1 MKKESFKLCE
11 NLKVTNPNVT
21 FKYEPEKELYFSTKE
36 KAEEYILLNKPC
48 LSYGEVQEYLK
59 VKDCNKVL
67 DLAQSKI
74 QQSV

>member
-1 MKKESFKLCE
+1 M
-11 NLKVTNPNVT
+11 N
-21 FKYEPEKELYFSTKE
+21 EKQ
-36 KAEEYILLNKPC
+36 AEEYILLNKPV